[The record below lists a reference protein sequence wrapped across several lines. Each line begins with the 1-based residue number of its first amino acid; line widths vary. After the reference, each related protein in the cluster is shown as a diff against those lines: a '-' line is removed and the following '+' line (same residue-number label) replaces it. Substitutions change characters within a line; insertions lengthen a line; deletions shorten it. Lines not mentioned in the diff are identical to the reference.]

1 MLTEIK
7 EYIRKYTFAPES
19 ELEEDIWYMNGNEGT
34 RFDWEWNEHV
44 CEFFRFY
51 KSTELGHIKVF
62 LYRSG
67 ELTGYSYDEEGRGRP
82 SLLPSIYIGSEK
94 AEEIYNW
101 LLKNA
106 DYKSLYDRPVSEIEN
121 SANVAREEKKC

>member
-19 ELEEDIWYMNGNEGT
+19 ELEEDIWYMNGNDGT
-34 RFDWEWNEHV
+34 RFDWEMNERV

-51 KSTELGHIKVF
+51 KSTELGHIKVL

-67 ELTGYSYDEEGRGRP
+67 ELTGYSYGEEGRGRP

-101 LLKNA
+101 LLENA

-121 SANVAREEKKC
+121 AK